1 MPRDRTTNKAA
12 HAPIAALV
20 MAGLALYAIAAWIQH
35 AWPASRPGSIAV
47 RLLALALLAAAAAR
61 RRSLTGWIFFAM
73 LAGIEFGIDAPH
85 AALASRVLSDIF
97 LRLIKVIVAPLIL
110 GTLVTGI
117 AGHGS
122 LKGVGRIGLKSLVF
136 FEVVTTIALVIGVI
150 AIAGLPPFGVFT
162 SEFLVLTTSF
172 ARAPLLALL
181 LLAGLLV
188 GFGALMLRLQGLA
201 FGVGEGGGK
210 ARSAALL
217 PLFLH
222 FALVLCA
229 GIYLPGPLV
238 AWFHTVAQLL
248 G

>member
-1 MPRDRTTNKAA
+1 VTEQ
-12 HAPIAALV
+12 
-20 MAGLALYAIAAWIQH
+20 AGLKTQCI
-35 AWPASRPGSIAV
+35 GMGGAV
-47 RLLALALLAAAAAR
+47 ANFAGLLHMTMH
-61 RRSLTGWIFFAM
+61 SLTKSAIFFAVGHISQVKGTQKIAEIRG
-73 LAGIEFGIDAPH
+73 LTE
-85 AALASRVLSDIF
+85 SQ
-97 LRLIKVIVAPLIL
+97 PLL
-110 GTLVTGI
+110 GW
-117 AGHGS
+117 
-122 LKGVGRIGLKSLVF
+122 
-136 FEVVTTIALVIGVI
+136 ALVIGVI

-181 LLAGLLV
+181 MLAGLLV

-201 FGVGEGGGK
+201 FGAGEGGGK
-210 ARSAALL
+210 ASSTALL

-238 AWFHTVAQLL
+238 AWFNTVARLL